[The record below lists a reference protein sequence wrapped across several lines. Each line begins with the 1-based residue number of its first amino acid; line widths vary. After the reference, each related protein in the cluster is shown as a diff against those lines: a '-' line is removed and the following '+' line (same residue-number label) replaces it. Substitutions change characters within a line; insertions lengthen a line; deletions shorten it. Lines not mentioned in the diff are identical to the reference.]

1 MKKILLI
8 IILAI
13 FLFPVKVHAAT
24 NPYGKYQNLYGITTV
39 RCTWYAWQEAYE
51 HTGVVLPGWGN
62 AQTWYNSAAR
72 AGYQVG
78 REAKPNSIV
87 VFSSQDG
94 YGHVGFVVSVDG
106 DTMITNEGGIVTEEN
121 DGIVEGMVRSTS
133 SDSLIGYIYLD
144 EAPNKTNTSNSNKT
158 NQTTNKKSSN
168 NNLKNL
174 TLDIDHFSF
183 DKEKTDYKIEV
194 DYDTAIIEIKAEAED
209 KKAIISGT
217 GKKALEVGENKY
229 KIIVTAQNGEEKEYS
244 LSILRKEKN
253 TSITFTPLEEKVKPK
268 KEMNSKLYVIAI
280 SAGILFL
287 TSIIILMI
295 RIRKRE
301 THEKNVK

>member
-1 MKKILLI
+1 MKKILLT

-24 NPYGKYQNLYGITTV
+24 NPYGKYQNLHGITTV

-51 HTGVVLPGWGN
+51 HTGVALPGWGN

-158 NQTTNKKSSN
+158 NQTTSKKSSN

-174 TLDIDHFSF
+174 TLDIDHFTF

-244 LSILRKEKN
+244 LSILRKDKDA
-253 TSITFTPLEEKVKPK
+253 TMTFIPLEEKVKPK

-295 RIRKRE
+295 RIRKRK